1 MFNYDAVLLTAVRTP
16 RQSVADVIQ
25 TMQTIDATCLDG
37 DGLKWFNWMYLEVT
51 RAVEQR
57 IVSGGFTDAAWLV
70 ELDVQ
75 FAHLYFAA
83 LESALSGQPTA
94 GCWQILFERRNEAE
108 IARIQFALAGINA
121 HINHDLPQ
129 AIVATCQVTATA
141 PQHGSAQYNDYS
153 ALNITLDSLIE
164 SAKHTLHIRLL
175 GDPLPPV
182 SHLEDTIAAWKVSAA
197 REAAWQN
204 AQLLWHL
211 RAVPSLSETL
221 LDTLDG
227 LTTVAGKALLVPVF
241 G

>member
-1 MFNYDAVLLTAVRTP
+1 MFPYDAALLAAVRTP
-16 RQSVADVIQ
+16 LHSVADVVQ
-25 TMQTIDATCLDG
+25 TMQIIQATCLDG

-57 IVSGGFTDAAWLV
+57 IACGGFTDRAWLA

-83 LESALSGQPTA
+83 LESALSGQRTPS
-94 GCWQILFERRNEAE
+94 CWQILFEHRNESA
-108 IARIQFALAGINA
+108 IARIQFALAGVNA
-121 HINHDLPQ
+121 HINHDLPE
-129 AIVATCQVTATA
+129 AIVATCQTTATI

-153 ALNITLDSLIE
+153 PLNTTLDSLIE
-164 SAKHTLHIRLL
+164 LAKHTLQVRLP

-182 SHLEDTIAAWKVSAA
+182 SHLEDILAAWKVSAA

-204 AQLLWHL
+204 AELLWHL
-211 RAVPSLSETL
+211 RTVPPLSVTL

-227 LTTVAGKALLVPVF
+227 LTTVTGKALLVPVL
-241 G
+241 